1 MMNIVAKAELKSVER
16 SIENLIYQACLLL
29 DDQKFAEWL
38 GLCVP
43 EFTYRITTYSPE
55 IRKSMTWYEQ
65 DLPGLKGMIE
75 MLPKHNTDHG
85 QLTRHVTVYTVDVDP
100 SQGQAKATSSFACYR
115 TMLDGIN
122 SHIDAGDTRL
132 FLIGRYHDRFRIG
145 GEGPRFV
152 ERNVVLDTRRLDK
165 GSHYPI

>member
-1 MMNIVAKAELKSVER
+1 MNVVAKPELKSVDHAIRET
-16 SIENLIYQACLLL
+16 IYRACLLL
-29 DDQKFAEWL
+29 DDEKFTEWL
-38 GLCVP
+38 ALCAP
-43 EFTYRITTYSPE
+43 DFSYRITTYSPE

-65 DLPGLKGMIE
+65 DVPGLKGMIE

-85 QLTRHVTVYTVDVDP
+85 RLTRHVTVYSVEVDR
-100 SQGQAKATSSFACYR
+100 SKGEAKATSSFACYR

-122 SHIDAGDTRL
+122 SHIDAGETQL
-132 FLIGRYHDRFRIG
+132 FLIGKYHDRFRIG

-152 ERNVVLDTRRLDK
+152 ERNVLLDTRRLDK

>member
-1 MMNIVAKAELKSVER
+1 MNIVAQAELKSVER
-16 SIENLIYQACLLL
+16 AVEDVIYRACLLM
-29 DDQKFAEWL
+29 DDEKFMEWL
-38 GLCVP
+38 ALCAP
-43 EFTYRITTYSPE
+43 GFNYRITTYSPE

-65 DLPGLKGMIE
+65 DVTGLKGMIE

-85 QLTRHVTVYTVDVDP
+85 RLTRHLTVYTVDVDR
-100 SQGQAKATSSFACYR
+100 SKSEAKATSSFACYR

-122 SHIDAGDTRL
+122 SHIDAGESQL

-145 GEGPRFV
+145 EQGPRFL